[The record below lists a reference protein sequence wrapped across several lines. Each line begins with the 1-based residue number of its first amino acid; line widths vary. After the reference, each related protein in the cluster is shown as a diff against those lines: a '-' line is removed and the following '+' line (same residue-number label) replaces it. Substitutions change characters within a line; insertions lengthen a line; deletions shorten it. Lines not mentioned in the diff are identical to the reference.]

1 MNNEETAIALV
12 RQVFSAFNSGNITLL
27 ADSFHR
33 EACAEFPF
41 APPGM
46 PPIYEGHDAVMAA
59 FAGGRASI
67 AEITI
72 TPQKFYWSP
81 GEAVMTVEASGK
93 GRLPRGTE
101 YNNSYIFLVGIRDGK
116 VSLWREYFNS
126 LLIVRA
132 LEAEAA
138 ASGPTDQG

>member
-1 MNNEETAIALV
+1 PVRGIVCCIWPMGCIIFGICERGMSLPLPAPDAGVRWRSDMNNEETAIALV

-67 AEITI
+67 AE
-72 TPQKFYWSP
+72 
-81 GEAVMTVEASGK
+81 
-93 GRLPRGTE
+93 
-101 YNNSYIFLVGIRDGK
+101 
-116 VSLWREYFNS
+116 
-126 LLIVRA
+126 
-132 LEAEAA
+132 
-138 ASGPTDQG
+138 